1 MIIATRKALL
11 GIDAQHSLS
20 LLSKLSSG
28 AEKERGPM
36 FEIGEIILQWFKT
49 HLKCNQNIRTF
60 SEANRTLEREIKC
73 YVILYFEGKKLTA
86 YVK

>member
-1 MIIATRKALL
+1 
-11 GIDAQHSLS
+11 
-20 LLSKLSSG
+20 
-28 AEKERGPM
+28 M

-49 HLKCNQNIRTF
+49 HLECNQKIRTF
-60 SEANRTLEREIKC
+60 SEASRTLEREIKC